1 MQKFTKFGVDRVAVG
16 EQRQRGVIML
26 PADQESKFNF
36 KQEQDV
42 EQEQMVFSDDETNQ
56 PAPPT
61 LTEAKA
67 MRVAFGKYKGKT
79 YGSLAL
85 LPAGRHYLRY
95 LLTWKDLYTENRCA
109 IQCLMDDYEQI
120 RQTKISDSTS
130 FH

>member
-1 MQKFTKFGVDRVAVG
+1 MQRYTNPFGLERVVVG
-16 EQRQRGVIML
+16 EPRQRGIIVL
-26 PADQESKFNF
+26 PADQEIKFNV
-36 KQEQDV
+36 KNEQD
-42 EQEQMVFSDDETNQ
+42 ESQERMVFSDDETNQ

-67 MRVAFGKYKGKT
+67 MRVAFGKYKGRT

-85 LPAGRHYLRY
+85 FPAGRHYLRY

-120 RQTKISDSTS
+120 RQARTQ
-130 FH
+130 